1 MKHPFVVFLFSAL
14 VAASAVYGQEFR
26 VGSPVADFAVTQL
39 DGAPAHF
46 DNLKGNVTLV
56 MFISVQCPVSNAYD
70 DRMNA
75 LYKDYASKGVK
86 FVVLN
91 ANRTEP
97 AAAVQEHAQAHGFQF
112 KVYKDENNVVADKFG
127 ATVTPETY
135 VIDSSGVIR
144 YHGSI
149 DDAQNVGRVT
159 TQRLRL
165 ALDAV
170 LAGKEPPQTETKAF
184 GCSIKRASKST

>member
-1 MKHPFVVFLFSAL
+1 MKHCLAAFLFSAL
-14 VAASAVYGQEFR
+14 VAASSLYGQEFK
-26 VGSPVADFAVTQL
+26 VGSPVASLSATQL
-39 DGAPAHF
+39 NGAPAHF

-70 DRMNA
+70 DRMND

-86 FVVLN
+86 FIVLN
-91 ANRTEP
+91 ANRTES
-97 AAAVQEHAQAHGFQF
+97 AAAVQEHAREHGFQF
-112 KVYKDENNVVADKFG
+112 TVYKDENNQLADKFG

-135 VIDSSGVIR
+135 VIDASGIIR

-149 DDAQNVGRVT
+149 DDAQNVARVT

-165 ALDAV
+165 ALNAV
-170 LAGKEPPQTETKAF
+170 LSGKEPPQTETKAF
-184 GCSIKRASKST
+184 GCSIKRAS